1 MSVNEILA
9 ELPKLDA
16 AELQLVFQRTLELHE
31 SGMFTA
37 SPELLRAIE
46 EAERE
51 SDEHDIPIEE
61 AYRVVESWDSTDG
74 KAPIPSS

>member
-31 SGMFTA
+31 SGVFTA
-37 SPELLRAIE
+37 SPELLRAIDEADAIPE
-46 EAERE
+46 EQ
-51 SDEHDIPIEE
+51 DVDIEE
-61 AYRVVESWDSTDG
+61 AFRIVKSWNT
-74 KAPIPSS
+74 K